1 MRFGAC
7 HLRKQDS
14 ELMRQEPDDSPW
26 EKSSKHLH
34 QVNGNS
40 HESQSRPA
48 YREPR
53 EEIMSQTVV
62 DKTADQIAEVA
73 RKASRASTAIG
84 DAIED
89 GVGVAR
95 RAVKQ
100 GADAFEDSVGVA
112 RRAVKQSGDA
122 AEEFLNDTTGR
133 MQRHLVLTVVAT
145 FAAGVTAGALFG
157 LLVKRD

>member
-1 MRFGAC
+1 
-7 HLRKQDS
+7 
-14 ELMRQEPDDSPW
+14 MRQEPDNSPW

-40 HESQSRPA
+40 HESQSKPA

-53 EEIMSQTVV
+53 EEIMSQSVV

-84 DAIED
+84 DAVED
-89 GVGVAR
+89 GVDVAK

-100 GADAFEDSVGVA
+100 GADLFEEGVGHA

-122 AEEFLNDTTGR
+122 AEEFLNDTQSR

-145 FAAGVTAGALFG
+145 FGAGIAAGAMFG